1 MATCAKLENNEI
13 LINTGYGWKSTGIT
27 KSNHLDDT
35 WLLPSGR
42 IKSDYEDMTFADI
55 CRYEEWKHSW
65 WIIKTHLNWCVF
77 LFIFYYFIY

>member
-1 MATCAKLENNEI
+1 LENNLTYIFFVVIFNYFKKE
-13 LINTGYGWKSTGIT
+13 

-55 CRYEEWKHSW
+55 CRYEEWKHS
-65 WIIKTHLNWCVF
+65 
-77 LFIFYYFIY
+77 